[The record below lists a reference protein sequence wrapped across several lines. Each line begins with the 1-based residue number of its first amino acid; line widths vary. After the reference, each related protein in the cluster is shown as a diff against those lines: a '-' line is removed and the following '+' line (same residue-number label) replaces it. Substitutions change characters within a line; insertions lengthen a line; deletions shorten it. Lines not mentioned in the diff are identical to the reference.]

1 MTKENS
7 SKTVKELA
15 QVIGGIVR
23 GDESASITGIA
34 SLSTAEHGDIA
45 FVEDISAIEQAANS
59 RASCL
64 IVPKGFELDQRTTVE
79 VQKPKLAF
87 ALVAEVLMP
96 PQRWMTAFSLAPTFA
111 WVLRQ

>member
-7 SKTVKELA
+7 SKTVRELA
-15 QVIGGIVR
+15 QVVGGVVH
-23 GDESASITGIA
+23 GDESAPITGIA

-45 FVEDISAIEQAANS
+45 FVEDSSAIELAVNS

-87 ALVAEVLMP
+87 AVAAAVLL
-96 PQRWMTAFSLAPTFA
+96 PQQQRSP
-111 WVLRQ
+111 